1 MTSASNQS
9 PRHSASSY
17 YQIQGVHSYRHIQ
30 RRGYKVRATKG
41 TVVSEMKTNNVLTN
55 YSTGRNRGV
64 RIYRYYVPHVVT
76 IVIPGSALTSNS
88 QLSKVE
94 GTHPSHERSNF
105 S

>member
-9 PRHSASSY
+9 SRHSASSY
-17 YQIQGVHSYRHIQ
+17 YRIQGVHSYRHIQ
-30 RRGYKVRATKG
+30 RRGYTVRA

-64 RIYRYYVPHVVT
+64 RIYRYYVPRVFT
-76 IVIPGSALTSNS
+76 IVIPSSALTSNS

-94 GTHPSHERSNF
+94 ETLPSHELSNF